1 VWDTLKGPE
10 VTVSDSTG
18 VQHGPPKSW
27 LILVVMLLFS
37 IAAPLNQFKVPPV
50 VPVLMGELGI
60 SVGRAGLLMSVFALS
75 GLIFAIPAGFIFHST
90 GYRRSGLIAGG
101 SIVCG
106 AVLGAVSHSTT
117 LLLFSRLIEGVGTS
131 FMAVLAP
138 AVINEHFT
146 ERRRA
151 TAIGIWA
158 IWVPVGSTAMLVLA
172 PRILVMSGWRGVW
185 WIGASYAFVVTAL
198 YLAVVRPAATLANRT
213 GVDSDPSDDANPRQV
228 LRNRNVWL
236 LAAVFAAL
244 SACVSA
250 IGTYLPTFLNTLRHL
265 DLGSAALTSSLLPFV
280 TIFSAPAA
288 GVVSDRIG
296 SRRTLF
302 VLGLALAAV
311 ILPVTGFVPVAW
323 VVGLMAVS
331 GLVIG
336 AIPSTAFTAAIE
348 SVADPR
354 MGGAAMAV
362 IMVGQNSGM
371 LVGPI
376 IFGGIVESL
385 GWPFAFVS
393 LALTAFLGVIAGL
406 RADVR

>member
-1 VWDTLKGPE
+1 VR
-10 VTVSDSTG
+10 DSTG
-18 VQHGPPKSW
+18 GQRTSPKSW
-27 LILVVMLLFS
+27 LILLIVLLFS

-50 VPVLMGELGI
+50 VPVLMGEFGI
-60 SVGRAGLLMSVFALS
+60 SVGRAGLLMSVFALT
-75 GLIFAIPAGFIFHST
+75 GLIFAIPAGLIFHRI
-90 GYRRSGLIAGG
+90 GYRSSGLIAGG
-101 SIVCG
+101 SIVVG
-106 AVLGAVSHSTT
+106 AVFGALARGTSA
-117 LLLFSRLIEGVGTS
+117 LLLSRLIEGVGTS

-138 AVINEHFT
+138 AVINEHFA

-172 PRILVMSGWRGVW
+172 PRILVTSGWRGVW
-185 WIGASYAFVVTAL
+185 WVGAFYAFIVTAL
-198 YLAVVRPAATLANRT
+198 YLAIVRPAETSANRT
-213 GVDSDPSDDANPRQV
+213 GVDSDLPGEASPRQV

-250 IGTYLPTFLNTLRHL
+250 IGTYLPTYLNTQRHL
-265 DLGSAALTSSLLPFV
+265 DLASAALISSLLPFV

-288 GVVSDRIG
+288 GVASDRIG
-296 SRRTLF
+296 SRKVLF

-311 ILPVTGFVPVAW
+311 VLPVTGFVPVSW
-323 VVGLMAVS
+323 VAGLMAIS

-362 IMVGQNSGM
+362 IMVGQNAGM

-376 IFGGIVESL
+376 IFGGLVESL

-393 LALTAFLGVIAGL
+393 LALTASLGVIAGL
-406 RADVR
+406 RVDVR